1 MNLESQ
7 RRASS
12 GSHSYLLFIIAAANL
27 AGFLFGFDASV
38 INGTVQ
44 ALANTFQ
51 TSAVAPGFAVGSVL
65 LGSCAGA
72 LVAGQLTDRMG
83 RKPVMLI
90 TAVLFAVSAAGA
102 GAAPSAGLFILFRLT
117 CGLGGAAAFAVA
129 PPYVSAI
136 SRPPRLATL

>member
-12 GSHSYLLFIIAAANL
+12 GSHSYLLFITAAATL

-51 TSAVAPGFAVGSVL
+51 TSAVATGFAVGSVL

-72 LVAGQLTDRMG
+72 LVAGQLTDRMR

-90 TAVLFAVSAAGA
+90 TVVLFAVSPAGA
-102 GAAPSAGLFILFRLT
+102 RLSASRRRVLHFPL
-117 CGLGGAAAFAVA
+117 
-129 PPYVSAI
+129 VS
-136 SRPPRLATL
+136 RRRGRR